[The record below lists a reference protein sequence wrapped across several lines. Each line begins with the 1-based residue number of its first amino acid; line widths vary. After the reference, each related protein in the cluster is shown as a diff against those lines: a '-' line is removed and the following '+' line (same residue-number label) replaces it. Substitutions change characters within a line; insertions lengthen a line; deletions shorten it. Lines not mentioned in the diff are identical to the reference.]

1 MVVDSLGA
9 ELERLAHLHA
19 SGHLSDDE
27 YEALKERLLESTLST
42 VHSETVAGDS
52 VDWVKGKAA
61 EATAW
66 IEEKWSDPDLL
77 AKGGELVGKGQKI
90 GKRGRFTGAGQLLLG
105 ASNVASNLIERRKH
119 ELLAG
124 VSEEAATSV
133 AKPQGTWVPDAVSGE
148 SRDEADARPHKGR
161 GQ

>member
-1 MVVDSLGA
+1 M
-9 ELERLAHLHA
+9 
-19 SGHLSDDE
+19 
-27 YEALKERLLESTLST
+27 
-42 VHSETVAGDS
+42 
-52 VDWVKGKAA
+52 
-61 EATAW
+61 
-66 IEEKWSDPDLL
+66 
-77 AKGGELVGKGQKI
+77 I

-105 ASNVASNLIERRKH
+105 ASNAASHLIEQRKH

-124 VSEEAATSV
+124 VSEEIATSV